1 MKPPFQYPR
10 RAEADNFRTKVKL
23 VRSAFRSPRSI
34 AVGSHQPRRGPA
46 SLVNGF
52 SSAATDHLNRFWS
65 SEVPNHKQCH
75 GPKSGFLCRLYGW
88 GSRCASASKLQKME
102 DSTVIPRL
110 LGQIRPPIRERL
122 RAGEYLLSNGVT
134 SLRGILSYLR
144 QQQAPSKFGAA
155 QTDIAPSSGT
165 RPFGVM
171 LSTTRRRC
179 WLSCDRKW
187 WARYRTGG
195 TWSLHLILAEN
206 HLQLPCETA

>member
-46 SLVNGF
+46 LPVNGF
-52 SSAATDHLNRFWS
+52 SSAATAYLNRFWS

-75 GPKSGFLCRLYGW
+75 GPKSPISEVTKNGGIPQWSHRRRRLWGRFVHLHESGFELANIFY
-88 GSRCASASKLQKME
+88 QTE
-102 DSTVIPRL
+102 PN
-110 LGQIRPPIRERL
+110 
-122 RAGEYLLSNGVT
+122 RAT
-134 SLRGILSYLR
+134 ILRGILSYLR
-144 QQQAPSKFGAA
+144 QQQAASKFGQP

-179 WLSCDRKW
+179 WLSCDRKSW
-187 WARYRTGG
+187 GA
-195 TWSLHLILAEN
+195 I
-206 HLQLPCETA
+206 PD

>member
-75 GPKSGFLCRLYGW
+75 GMALSPDFYAD
-88 GSRCASASKLQKME
+88 CAVGA
-102 DSTVIPRL
+102 VAV
-110 LGQIRPPIRERL
+110 
-122 RAGEYLLSNGVT
+122 RA
-134 SLRGILSYLR
+134 RRSY
-144 QQQAPSKFGAA
+144 K
-155 QTDIAPSSGT
+155 
-165 RPFGVM
+165 
-171 LSTTRRRC
+171 
-179 WLSCDRKW
+179 K
-187 WARYRTGG
+187 
-195 TWSLHLILAEN
+195 
-206 HLQLPCETA
+206 